1 MVAKP
6 IVRVEWKRSGHGW
19 TVGTVSY
26 KKKIYV
32 FEMKN
37 FMEGSV
43 YGIDKGCISKL
54 FVSDPDA
61 KKGEYNHIIYGAV
74 VMNYDRGWDIRPKND
89 DAKAVLNALKARFNN
104 GMNAKDLANYK
115 KYVW

>member
-26 KKKIYV
+26 KKKTYHFSIKT
-32 FEMKN
+32 FIER
-37 FMEGSV
+37 SV

-54 FVSDPDA
+54 DIS
-61 KKGEYNHIIYGAV
+61 EIINPNLKIYEPGRSKAV
-74 VMNYDRGWDIRPKND
+74 ARYDRGWDIRPID
-89 DAKAVLNALKARFNN
+89 ADAKAVLNALKARFNN
-104 GMNAKDLANYK
+104 GMNAKDLENYK